1 MKLYPKKSRQY
12 CPVCKSRKIIKFW
25 AMSGYRLAR
34 CSSCA
39 MVWDYNPPTNAY
51 LYDENYFI
59 NENPK
64 GGYANYYEGMRVN
77 KKTFYERL
85 KKIEKKLGNKGKLLD
100 VGCALGDC
108 LVEAKKLGWK
118 DVQGVEVS
126 EFAHKIA
133 KRRNLN
139 VRSGDIFKNPFHKDS
154 FDVILYQDVIEHIV
168 DPVGELKRVYQIL
181 KPGGIIFLVT
191 PDTGGWWSKI
201 LGPLWYHYKP
211 MEHISYFS
219 KKSMILALQK
229 SGFDNISIQAT
240 YHVLSLEYILN
251 RLKFY
256 APTFFEFLLK
266 ISRKTPF
273 RDVPFNAYIGELE
286 AWGQKPK
293 RNKG

>member
-1 MKLYPKKSRQY
+1 
-12 CPVCKSRKIIKFW
+12 
-25 AMSGYRLAR
+25 
-34 CSSCA
+34 